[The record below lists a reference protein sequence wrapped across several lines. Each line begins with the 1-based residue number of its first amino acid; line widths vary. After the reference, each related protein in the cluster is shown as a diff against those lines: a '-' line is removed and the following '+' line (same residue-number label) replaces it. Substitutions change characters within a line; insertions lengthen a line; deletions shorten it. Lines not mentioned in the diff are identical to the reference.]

1 MTKTQIKT
9 DRNLRKQA
17 EEAVG
22 KGTLSAQQVFPPE
35 KMLHELQVHQ
45 IELEMQNEELRQAM
59 RALEAE
65 QLRYFELYDLSP
77 VGFFSISE
85 YGIILDANLTASTM
99 LGVSRSAL
107 IHQPISPFIFPA
119 DHDIY
124 YKHRNTLFKTGET
137 QTYELRMVK
146 MDRTAFWARLLAVP
160 AQDTAGAPI
169 CRIVMSDITI
179 NKNIDVEREQTVS
192 LIQLVNSPLGLHE
205 CMSALTASMQKLT
218 GCEAVGIRLHSGNDY
233 PYFVTRGFPATF
245 VQAENYLCA
254 HNEEGNI
261 LRDGE
266 GSPVLECMCGN
277 VLCSR
282 FDPAKPFFTAHGSFW
297 TNNTS
302 ALLAGTLE
310 SDRQGRTRNRC
321 NREGYESVALIP
333 LHVGDQVIG
342 LLQFNDRRPD
352 QFSQTQIESLERIAD
367 SLAISLSRR
376 QAEEDLRESRNLLH
390 NIINSTTESIYAK
403 DLKGRYILL
412 NASTERI
419 FGKSA
424 SDILGK
430 DDSLLFPPD
439 EALAIMDGDR
449 TVIEG
454 GVVITC
460 EEVVTDVAGKKMTF
474 LSTKGPLFD
483 ASRKPVGLF
492 GIARNIT
499 DRKQAEENLRQAK
512 TDAEAA
518 NTAKSYFLATMSH
531 EIRTPMNGVIGMI
544 ELLQH
549 TELTQ
554 EQREYADSAKQ
565 SGIALVRLLN
575 NILDLAKIEAEKIE
589 LEPAIFDLRSVISE
603 IIIFLSLKAREKGIR
618 LISSMDTDVPASL
631 KGDEGRLRQILTNLI
646 GNAVKFTTNGTIT
659 LHVRKD
665 TEDENSVTIR
675 FLVQDSGIG
684 IAADKL
690 DLIFNPFIQADS
702 STTRSYGGTGLGL
715 TICKRLAELM
725 GGDIGVE
732 STEGKGS
739 TFWVTVVMEK
749 QRGDNRNLR
758 QVPLNL
764 SYIGG
769 NESAEIR
776 ILLTEDD
783 PTTQKIV
790 PKLLKKYGYQVD
802 VARDG
807 KEALHAL
814 QNYDYALVLMDCMMP
829 EISGYDV
836 TAVIRDPASAV
847 RWHDIPIIA
856 LTGNAMKQD
865 RDKCVA
871 VGMNDHLPKP
881 LILENVLAKLDDWL
895 KMKK

>member
-1 MTKTQIKT
+1 MKK
-9 DRNLRKQA
+9 DS
-17 EEAVG
+17 
-22 KGTLSAQQVFPPE
+22 LSAQQVFPPE

-85 YGIILDANLTASTM
+85 YGIILDANPTASAM

-107 IHQPISPFIFPA
+107 IHQQISPFIFPE
-119 DHDIY
+119 DHDIH
-124 YKHRNTLFKTGET
+124 YKHRNMLFKTGET

-146 MDRTAFWARLLAVP
+146 MDRTVFWAQLLVVS
-160 AQDTAGAPI
+160 AQDSAGTPI
-169 CRIVMSDITI
+169 CRIVLSD
-179 NKNIDVEREQTVS
+179 
-192 LIQLVNSPLGLHE
+192 
-205 CMSALTASMQKLT
+205 
-218 GCEAVGIRLHSGNDY
+218 
-233 PYFVTRGFPATF
+233 
-245 VQAENYLCA
+245 
-254 HNEEGNI
+254 
-261 LRDGE
+261 
-266 GSPVLECMCGN
+266 
-277 VLCSR
+277 
-282 FDPAKPFFTAHGSFW
+282 
-297 TNNTS
+297 
-302 ALLAGTLE
+302 
-310 SDRQGRTRNRC
+310 
-321 NREGYESVALIP
+321 
-333 LHVGDQVIG
+333 
-342 LLQFNDRRPD
+342 
-352 QFSQTQIESLERIAD
+352 
-367 SLAISLSRR
+367 
-376 QAEEDLRESRNLLH
+376 
-390 NIINSTTESIYAK
+390 
-403 DLKGRYILL
+403 
-412 NASTERI
+412 
-419 FGKSA
+419 
-424 SDILGK
+424 
-430 DDSLLFPPD
+430 
-439 EALAIMDGDR
+439 
-449 TVIEG
+449 
-454 GVVITC
+454 
-460 EEVVTDVAGKKMTF
+460 
-474 LSTKGPLFD
+474 
-483 ASRKPVGLF
+483 
-492 GIARNIT
+492 IT
-499 DRKQAEENLRQAK
+499 DRKQAEENLRQVKIA
-512 TDAEAA
+512 AEAA

-549 TELTQ
+549 TALTQ
-554 EQREYADSAKQ
+554 EQREYADSAKK

-589 LEPAIFDLRSVISE
+589 LEPVNFDLRSVISE
-603 IIIFLSLKAREKGIR
+603 IISFLSLKAREKGIR
-618 LISSMDTDVPASL
+618 LISSLDTGVPASL

-646 GNAVKFTTNGTIT
+646 SNAIKFSTNGTIT
-659 LHVRKD
+659 LQVQKD
-665 TEDENSVTIR
+665 TEDEHSATLR

-684 IAADKL
+684 IAPDKL

-702 STTRSYGGTGLGL
+702 STTRSYGGSGLGL

-764 SYIGG
+764 PYTEG
-769 NESAEIR
+769 NESAGIR
-776 ILLTEDD
+776 ILLAEDD
-783 PTTQKIV
+783 PIAQKIV

-807 KEALHAL
+807 KETLLAL

-829 EISGYDV
+829 EMSGYEV
-836 TAVIRDPASAV
+836 TAAIRDPASAV